1 VLKKRE
7 VVCDRHILLVWELAR
22 WAGNTVTRKST
33 IEQGFSRT
41 DTEEPDSLEVQM
53 IKSSDALWSL
63 NAAAV
68 SSPVMIKCEAPSFI
82 ASSFLCSEWEMTVTS
97 APIAF
102 ALGLVVFGIDS
113 RGKV

>member
-1 VLKKRE
+1 MLEKRE
-7 VVCDRHILLVWELAR
+7 VVCDRHILLVWGLAR
-22 WAGNTVTRKST
+22 WAGGSVTRW
-33 IEQGFSRT
+33 G
-41 DTEEPDSLEVQM
+41 TEEPDSLEVQM